1 MDQVCDILKGLDDSS
16 SLDCEYSPEAGETA
30 IVQAKQS
37 LLELWHHLL
46 DCIEK
51 VSVADVNPIIFSVIL
66 WIMKRPEFDL
76 THLRWDAAHTPTCE
90 HHVLIMAYRYRKLL
104 LSTLSYVV
112 RNLNSFAEAYVRAN
126 SPRPLLANDAAAGA
140 AGGCGGPSSSPSST
154 VAGCSGGSETLA
166 SQGEDVAPFRAEGG
180 NGGSDKQKN
189 NGKKNFAGGSGDKPF
204 GDAKAEAVLSV
215 GESDMIK
222 AGSEI
227 IESAN
232 GGINGGGGGGNGG
245 EGGEKK
251 LIGDDDI
258 DASVPREGN
267 AREEDECGPI
277 FKYTPK
283 IPISPPPQRSK
294 SRKKI
299 VPIQS
304 QNTNTLYGTLPQPFA
319 VFSAKTLAFLFFR
332 FPGKKGG
339 NFIYFN
345 FIIFFI
351 F

>member
-51 VSVADVNPIIFSVIL
+51 VPVSEVNPIIFSVIL

-126 SPRPLLANDAAAGA
+126 SPRPIADDPAAA
-140 AGGCGGPSSSPSST
+140 GGPSSSPSSS
-154 VAGCSGGSETLA
+154 VAGCGGGAETLA
-166 SQGEDVAPFRAEGG
+166 SQGEDVAPFKSGSK
-180 NGGSDKQKN
+180 NGGLDKQKN
-189 NGKKNFAGGSGDKPF
+189 SDVFGEQKNNESEQKEKNAFGGNGDKPF
-204 GDAKAEAVLSV
+204 GDAKPEGVISV
-215 GESDMIK
+215 GENDMINS
-222 AGSEI
+222 ASAAIEEGRRSDDDGGS
-227 IESAN
+227 
-232 GGINGGGGGGNGG
+232 GG
-245 EGGEKK
+245 EMKK
-251 LIGDDDI
+251 TNGAEDEDI
-258 DASVPREGN
+258 NASVPKEGN

-283 IPISPPPQRSK
+283 IPVSPPPQRSK

-332 FPGKKGG
+332 FPGK
-339 NFIYFN
+339 
-345 FIIFFI
+345 
-351 F
+351 